1 MEPILIV
8 MAAGLGSRYGGN
20 KQIDKVSKE
29 GDIIMDFSLFDAK
42 RAGFKKVIFVIKRE
56 LETILKEHLESTIGD
71 MMEYHFAYQDLE
83 DIPNGLEV
91 PNGRV
96 KPWGTGHAVYAARN
110 YIDSPFAVINAD
122 DYYGS
127 EAFQLIYGFLSNNA
141 DKTHHCMVG
150 FNIENTLSEN
160 GSVSRGICKEKNN
173 FLTYIEEHTDV
184 HRETS
189 GTFKGIITGKNMD
202 GICDVIPDGTSV
214 SMNLWGFGKEYID
227 VITED
232 LSTALIDI
240 IDSNPLKGEFYLP
253 SSIANQVANN
263 RSSVKILH
271 SPDRWFGVTYKED
284 KPLVVATIEE
294 MKEARIYPRILW
306 EKTEA

>member
-56 LETILKEHLESTIGD
+56 LEPILKEHLESTIGD

-91 PNGRV
+91 PKGRV

-160 GSVSRGICKEKNN
+160 GSVSRGICKEKDN

-184 HRETS
+184 RRETS
-189 GTFKGIITGKNMD
+189 GTFKGIVTGKNMD

-306 EKTEA
+306 ENKEA

>member
-56 LETILKEHLESTIGD
+56 LEPILKEHLKSTIGD

-91 PNGRV
+91 PTGRV

-127 EAFQLIYGFLSNNA
+127 EAFQLIYGFLSNHA

-160 GSVSRGICKEKNN
+160 GSVSRGICKEKEN

-184 HRETS
+184 RRETS

-253 SSIANQVANN
+253 SSIANQVTNN
-263 RSSVKILH
+263 KSSVKILH

-284 KPLVVATIEE
+284 KPLVMATIEE

-306 EKTEA
+306 EKTEK

>member
-56 LETILKEHLESTIGD
+56 LEPILKEHLESTIGD

-91 PNGRV
+91 PKGRV

-160 GSVSRGICKEKNN
+160 GSVSRGICKEKDN

-184 HRETS
+184 RRETS

-263 RSSVKILH
+263 RSTVKILH

-306 EKTEA
+306 ENKEA